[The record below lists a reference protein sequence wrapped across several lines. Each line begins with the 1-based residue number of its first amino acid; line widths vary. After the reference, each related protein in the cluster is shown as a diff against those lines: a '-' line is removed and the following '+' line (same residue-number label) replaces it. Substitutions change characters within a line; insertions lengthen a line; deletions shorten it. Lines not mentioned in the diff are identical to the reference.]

1 MYGKVILFII
11 GYLFIACDEAPGES
25 EERAFHSG
33 NSPDGG
39 KKNLALKWGIK
50 ICWQIQVSGRKPLNE
65 SADRA

>member
-1 MYGKVILFII
+1 MYGKVIFFII

-39 KKNLALKWGIK
+39 KKNLALK
-50 ICWQIQVSGRKPLNE
+50 
-65 SADRA
+65 

>member
-1 MYGKVILFII
+1 MYSKIIQLFIFFRFFFII

-39 KKNLALKWGIK
+39 KKNLALK
-50 ICWQIQVSGRKPLNE
+50 
-65 SADRA
+65 